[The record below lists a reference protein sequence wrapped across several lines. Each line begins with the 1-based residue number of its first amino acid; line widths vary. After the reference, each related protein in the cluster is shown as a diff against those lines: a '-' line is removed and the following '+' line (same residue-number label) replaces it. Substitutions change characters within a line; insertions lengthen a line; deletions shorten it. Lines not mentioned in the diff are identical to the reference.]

1 MDRRSWA
8 PKNICQLI
16 KDLKTLTGMDP
27 KEWTVNIDT
36 DDYPCEEEIL
46 KQKIVLNP
54 TKYTIEKDVEDELN
68 EMRTSAGLDVKHSIE
83 PTKDRELKDF
93 LASAGL

>member
-1 MDRRSWA
+1 
-8 PKNICQLI
+8 
-16 KDLKTLTGMDP
+16 MDP